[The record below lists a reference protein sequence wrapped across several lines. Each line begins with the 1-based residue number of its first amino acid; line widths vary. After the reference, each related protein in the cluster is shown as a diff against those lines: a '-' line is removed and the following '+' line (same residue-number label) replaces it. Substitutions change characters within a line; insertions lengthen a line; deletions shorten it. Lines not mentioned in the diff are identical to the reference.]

1 MREEG
6 EGGSQVREV
15 IKIGA
20 VVGGRGEGRGK
31 YVQRLQGSIGA
42 LSVSRAGQAFQPQL
56 LHLRRGIHRL
66 SSLSAAAHHC

>member
-1 MREEG
+1 M
-6 EGGSQVREV
+6 REV

-20 VVGGRGEGRGK
+20 VVGGRGK

-42 LSVSRAGQAFQPQL
+42 LSVSRAGQAFQPRL